1 MRTRLLLFGMIS
13 HFKVNRCTLN
23 ETLTKQKSI
32 HLFCFLLQKAWTN
45 CHTILRRVTELFA
58 FTFYMELI
66 NGAHSAGESK
76 GHDTILTAQHLS
88 LPTSPGTQV
97 LIGAIRSFPAGSM
110 SAQISDC
117 FPDARQLI
125 CDSTLIGY
133 WTAQAFREQS
143 RISSYWQS
151 NPHNFLITI
160 H

>member
-1 MRTRLLLFGMIS
+1 MTRLLLFGMIS
-13 HFKVNRCTLN
+13 HFKMNRCTLH

-32 HLFCFLLQKAWTN
+32 HLFFFLLQKTRTN
-45 CHTILRRVTELFA
+45 SSYNSAAIHAIVCFYILYRAHKRSSFCRGKPGTWHD
-58 FTFYMELI
+58 I
-66 NGAHSAGESK
+66 NSPASISPA
-76 GHDTILTAQHLS
+76 
-88 LPTSPGTQV
+88 SPGTQV

-133 WTAQAFREQS
+133 WTAQAFREQG